1 MKFGIKEASCH
12 VCLLPSSLQ
21 SRMNQFVK
29 YQLVFCVLQFVS
41 LVIHDYT
48 IQEYAMY
55 LRIVKYKTQQKIVK
69 KMMITERVQH
79 ESSSYFS
86 I

>member
-1 MKFGIKEASCH
+1 MKFDVKEASCH
-12 VCLLPSSLQ
+12 VCLLPPSLQ

-41 LVIHDYT
+41 LVMHDYT
-48 IQEYAMY
+48 MQEYVMY
-55 LRIVKYKTQQKIVK
+55 SRIVKYKTQQKIVK
-69 KMMITERVQH
+69 KMMITERMQH
-79 ESSSYFS
+79 ESSSYFL

>member
-1 MKFGIKEASCH
+1 M
-12 VCLLPSSLQ
+12 CLLPRSLQ

-41 LVIHDYT
+41 LVMHDYT
-48 IQEYAMY
+48 MQEYAMY
-55 LRIVKYKTQQKIVK
+55 FWIIKYKTQQKIVK
-69 KMMITERVQH
+69 KMMIAERMQH